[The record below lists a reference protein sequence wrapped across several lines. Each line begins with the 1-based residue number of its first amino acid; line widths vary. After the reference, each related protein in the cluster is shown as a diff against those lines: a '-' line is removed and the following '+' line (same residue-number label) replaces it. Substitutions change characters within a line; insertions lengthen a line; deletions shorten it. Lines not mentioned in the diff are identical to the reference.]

1 MKKPL
6 LSEMTVKEK
15 IGQLLMFHG
24 NCVATL
30 DELLEVVEKYQ
41 PGTFWLDC
49 LPRGEAGSNVGEAF
63 GLDTTSRDGTS
74 YPMADDKRY
83 AELLNSKAKY
93 PILFADDSAQGLQ
106 ARYTDRTRGVAPFS
120 VGAADDVEL
129 TYQLYKGLA
138 AENRAAGKRWRWAP
152 VIDMPNRLS
161 GGNMGRSYGG
171 DIDTIVKHAIAT
183 CRAQESEG
191 VVSTVKHFPGCD
203 PYEIRDSHFVTTKMN
218 VSLEEWEKTQ
228 GQTFQ
233 QMIDAGVMSIM
244 TSHHAFPA
252 VDDEKINGKYIPI
265 SISEKAITGLLRKK
279 MGFNG
284 VILTD
289 DVNMGGLASVAPR
302 EELLIRLINAGHD
315 VLLGVKVSDAEI
327 VHKAVADGRIPMS
340 RIDESCQRVLDMK
353 EKIGL
358 FDDEETPYTPPAEAK
373 RMMTE
378 ASEKISERALTLLY
392 DRHNILP
399 VSKDKVKTVA
409 IVYISHSE
417 AGIKTMETLKA
428 EFEKRGAE
436 AKIYDCIDFDNRDEI
451 FEKDLILYLGWISQ
465 HNPMGLPSFHDRR
478 MSSFFHAFTVG
489 NEKSIGISLGYPYI
503 HLDAMTGANTFIN
516 AYSCDERTLVALA
529 KALYGEIPFVGK
541 SPIDIEPK
549 LRAIYF

>member
-49 LPRGEAGSNVGEAF
+49 LPRGEAGSAVGEAF
-63 GLDTTSRDGTS
+63 GLDTTSRDGKS
-74 YPMADDKRY
+74 YPMEEDRLY
-83 AELLNSKAKY
+83 AKLIDSKTKY

-106 ARYTDRTRGVAPFS
+106 PRYTDRTRGVAPFS

-152 VIDMPNRLS
+152 VIDLPNRLS
-161 GGNMGRSYGG
+161 GVSMGRTVSD
-171 DIDTIVKHAIAT
+171 DIDKVVKHAIAT

-203 PYEIRDSHFVTTKMN
+203 PYGICDGHFVSHPMII
-218 VSLEEWEKTQ
+218 SYEEWYNGQ
-228 GQTFQ
+228 GQTFKRL
-233 QMIDAGVMSIM
+233 IDAGVMSIM
-244 TSHHAFPA
+244 TTHMSFPA
-252 VDDEKINGKYIPI
+252 IDDEMINGKYICTTLSKKI
-265 SISEKAITGLLRKK
+265 TTGVLREKL
-279 MGFNG
+279 GFEG
-284 VILTD
+284 VIITD
-289 DVNMGGLASVAPR
+289 DMNMGGLATMTTR
-302 EELLIRLINAGHD
+302 EDLIIRTVNAGND

-409 IVYISHSE
+409 IVYISHYE
-417 AGIKTMETLKA
+417 GGIKTMETLKA

-503 HLDAMTGANTFIN
+503 HLDSMTGANTFIN
-516 AYSCDERTLVALA
+516 AYSCDERTLIALA

>member
-1 MKKPL
+1 
-6 LSEMTVKEK
+6 MTLTEK

-49 LPRGEAGSNVGEAF
+49 LPRGEAGSAVGEAF

-74 YPMADDKRY
+74 YPMADDKKY

-93 PILFADDSAQGLQ
+93 PILFADDSSQGLQ
-106 ARYTDRTRGVAPFS
+106 PRYVDRTRAVAPYS

-161 GGNMGRSYGG
+161 GGNIGRSYGE
-171 DIDTIVKHAIAT
+171 DIETIVKHSIAT

-191 VVSTVKHFPGCD
+191 VVSTVKHFPGND
-203 PYEIRDSHFVTTKMN
+203 PYEIRDSHFVTPVIN

-233 QMIDAGVMSIM
+233 RMIDAGVMSIM
-244 TSHHAFPA
+244 TSHVAFPA
-252 VDDEKINGKYIPI
+252 VDDEKINGKCIPI
-265 SISEKAITGLLRKK
+265 SISEKGITGLLRKK

-289 DVNMGGLASVAPR
+289 DVNMGGLVSVASR
-302 EELLIRLINAGHD
+302 DELLIRMINAGHD
-315 VLLGVKVSDAEI
+315 VLLGIKVSDAEI
-327 VHKAVADGRIPMS
+327 IHKAVADGRIPMS
-340 RIDESCQRVLDMK
+340 RIEESCQRVLDMK

-358 FDDEETPYTPPAEAK
+358 FDDEETPYTPQAEAK

-378 ASEKISERALTLLY
+378 AAEKISERALTLLY
-392 DRHNILP
+392 DRHNIIP
-399 VSKDKVKTVA
+399 VSPEKVKKVA
-409 IVYISHSE
+409 IVYISH
-417 AGIKTMETLKA
+417 ATTGIKTMEVLKA

-451 FEKDLILYLGWISQ
+451 FECDLILYLGWISQ
-465 HNPMGLPSFHDRR
+465 HNPMGMPSFHDRR
-478 MSSFFHAFTVG
+478 MQSFFHAFTVA
-489 NEKSIGISLGYPYI
+489 NERSIGISLGYPYI

-516 AYSCDERTLVALA
+516 AYSCDERTLIALA
-529 KALYGEIPFVGK
+529 KAIYGEIPLVGK
-541 SPIDIEPK
+541 SPIDVEPK